1 MAVVQDTAQNKLLLL
16 FVFDKMEI
24 PLSEETLLD
33 FCTASNKWINYME
46 CKDAVNQLL
55 SAGFIHK
62 SASNSGGEV
71 LYAIT
76 AEGRVCL
83 AHFFVRIPATLR
95 EEVSE
100 SIKES
105 RMSYRRKQEYSAD
118 YIKNSDGTYE
128 VILKILEPNSPKP
141 AMELHIK
148 VPNRNTAKW
157 IYSKWEERAIPVYSA
172 VYDMLSDL
180 E

>member
-1 MAVVQDTAQNKLLLL
+1 MAAVPDTAQNKLLVL

-33 FCTASNKWINYME
+33 FCSSSNNWINYMD
-46 CKDAVNQLL
+46 CKEAVNQLL
-55 SAGFIHK
+55 AAAFICK
-62 SASNSGGEV
+62 TSQGPNAETM
-71 LYAIT
+71 YAIT

-100 SIKES
+100 RVKAT
-105 RMSYRRKQEYSAD
+105 RMNYRRKQEYSAD
-118 YIKNSDGTYE
+118 YVKNNDGTYE
-128 VILKILEPNSPKP
+128 VLLKILEPNTSQP
-141 AMELHIK
+141 AMELRLK

-157 IYSKWEERAIPVYSA
+157 IYTKWEERAISVYSA

-180 E
+180 D